1 MSRAVATPPE
11 WHIGRALVPLFE
23 EFNSAIIADLTR
35 AGYGDI
41 RSSHRH
47 IFVHIDDEGTS
58 LTELASRAGVSKQA
72 MVQFVN
78 ELEAGGYVVRIPDP
92 YDGRGKLVRT
102 TQKGERALQV
112 SWRAIASLEAQWEAK
127 LGRRRM
133 AEFRK
138 ALRELAGEDRTQ

>member
-1 MSRAVATPPE
+1 MSRVLAKPPE
-11 WHIGRALVPLFE
+11 WHIGRAIVPLFE
-23 EFNSAIIADLTR
+23 EFNSAIIAELAR
-35 AGYGDI
+35 AGYGDV

-58 LTELASRAGVSKQA
+58 LTQLAARAGISKQA

-78 ELEAGGYVVRIPDP
+78 ELEAGGYVTRVPDP
-92 YDGRGKLVRT
+92 HDGRGKLVQT

-112 SWRAIASLEAQWEAK
+112 SWRAIESLDAKWESK

-138 ALRELAGEDRTQ
+138 ALRELSGEDQAQ

>member
-1 MSRAVATPPE
+1 MSRVAAKPPE

-23 EFNSAIIADLTR
+23 EFNNAIIAELAR

-47 IFVHIDDEGTS
+47 IFVHIDDGGTS
-58 LTELASRAGVSKQA
+58 LTELAARAGISKQA

-78 ELEAGGYVVRIPDP
+78 ELEAGGYVTRAPDP
-92 YDGRGKLVRT
+92 RDGRGKLVQT

-112 SWRAIASLEAQWEAK
+112 SWRAIESLDARWTAK

-133 AEFRK
+133 TEFRK